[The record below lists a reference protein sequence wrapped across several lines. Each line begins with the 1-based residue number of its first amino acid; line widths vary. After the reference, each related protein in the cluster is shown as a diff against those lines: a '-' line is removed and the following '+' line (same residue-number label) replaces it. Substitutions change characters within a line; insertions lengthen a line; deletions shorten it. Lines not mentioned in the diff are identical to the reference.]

1 MAVRCGRPPTGQLK
15 SWLNEA
21 HLASPQAS
29 PSHRTKQFLILIG
42 CYIGLLGVLIPDGEP
57 LLSLKVAPKPPPRT
71 DWRGLQLWQG
81 AQHLEL
87 KCILQKELNG
97 SISQGLV
104 SRYCILSPWST
115 WVRALH
121 GLVGMSQ
128 SCPSLAC
135 CLAWFPCAQQ
145 HASQPAGGVCT
156 AFVTTTPHRHE
167 PGRSSISASVPEVAC
182 WLVKHFTGHAG
193 QMSAVSGAHQHHGH
207 TSSPACWVVLHF

>member
-1 MAVRCGRPPTGQLK
+1 MI
-15 SWLNEA
+15 S
-21 HLASPQAS
+21 
-29 PSHRTKQFLILIG
+29 IG

-81 AQHLEL
+81 AKHLEL
-87 KCILQKELNG
+87 KCILQEELNG
-97 SISQGLV
+97 SISQGLA
-104 SRYCILSPWST
+104 SRSCNVAGQH

-145 HASQPAGGVCT
+145 HASQLADGVCT
-156 AFVTTTPHRHE
+156 AFVTTTPHRYE
-167 PGRSSISASVPEVAC
+167 PGRSSISASIPEVAC
-182 WLVKHFTGHAG
+182 WRVKHYTG
-193 QMSAVSGAHQHHGH
+193 SCRPAVSSVWG
-207 TSSPACWVVLHF
+207 TSAPWTHLIPRMLGCPAF